1 MLTTGITE
9 VTSHNNEVITEIN
22 HNADFQAQLEEIDSE
37 LARYDNIGD
46 SVHGHLAG
54 SQDVGLHGPEIMGH
68 QSSGKT
74 YGPSFNEKEAAHT
87 GLAKGKNTYKARGLP
102 RSDKVMIQH
111 ESILSKRSV
120 RDFFEDE
127 EAGVHGKKKKTE
139 VKNAEMVEAGSQ
151 PCRAQ

>member
-68 QSSGKT
+68 QSSGKHMGQALMRRRLVT
-74 YGPSFNEKEAAHT
+74 QVQQKERLFIKLVGCL
-87 GLAKGKNTYKARGLP
+87 GLIRG
-102 RSDKVMIQH
+102 
-111 ESILSKRSV
+111 
-120 RDFFEDE
+120 
-127 EAGVHGKKKKTE
+127 
-139 VKNAEMVEAGSQ
+139 
-151 PCRAQ
+151 